1 MEIQKWLPQTICGRP
16 VTVHAV
22 RDDATLSNRLRLMV
36 TELETNPIISR
47 GLLLDHV
54 YVKSGAVESKDGT
67 MV

>member
-1 MEIQKWLPQTICGRP
+1 MQSATTPQ
-16 VTVHAV
+16 
-22 RDDATLSNRLRLMV
+22 TLSNRLRLMV
-36 TELETNPIISR
+36 TELETNPNISR